1 MLAHVRSH
9 LKPRAVMAVRVGT
22 VGLLLITSMTPR
34 EARGT
39 DAAPADGVRRI
50 FHRDHA
56 GRLVPLL
63 LEAIRFPTVAGDA
76 RAFGAQSEWLARVA
90 GGLGLEVRDAGPVTE
105 VDLPGP
111 PGAPVLGLVVHG
123 DVQPV
128 SEAEWTVPPF
138 AGVEKDGVVWGR
150 GSADDK
156 GPLVQALLAMR
167 SLRDSGRPRTHTIR
181 LLVGSDEESGNQDM
195 KTYLERHRAPDLS
208 LVLDSGF
215 PVIVGEKAWNSL
227 TVTVDSPYAA
237 RPGPERP
244 WEIVS
249 LDAGLSTSIVPS
261 RATATLRWQPPSLD
275 GLAAAVAALARQGSD
290 GTSLETAADGRLVT
304 VVARGRAAH
313 AGLNI
318 EGGRNALVLL
328 ARSLSGQT
336 ARSGASDLLDFAA
349 LAGRDWYGTG
359 LGLSDADPLWGRYA
373 VNVAT
378 IKSAEGGRLALTINV
393 RRTPPLT
400 GPELRGRLEAVVAAF
415 NLQHDAH
422 LVPSGFYDDEPF
434 SVDRASETVRRLLAA
449 YCRATGEPAT
459 PAISGGSTYAK
470 RMPHAIAFGMWFPG
484 RPYPGHDADERVSVA
499 DLVRGT
505 DVLIEALVDLA
516 TGPPA
521 SPRASAELNRPKV
534 GFDTHSFVFA
544 RLSTAHSS
552 AVYSGY
558 SLGAFG
564 AFVGL
569 VRNPRN
575 GYHEW
580 IGGAVTRL
588 AWREQSV
595 SVALAF
601 ADASDGRY
609 GQLYVVPSLTRG
621 PWSFS
626 GTAELYEPLRGFGV
640 RQVYLDPVTLLK
652 RVGRRWEMGAS
663 YSLGASAGDTPQ
675 HRAGPAVQAAIGGG
689 SLKVE
694 LLRDFSRSSTD
705 VRAVYQ
711 TSF

>member
-1 MLAHVRSH
+1 MAGLTSSRATTAAVLSTALLAA
-9 LKPRAVMAVRVGT
+9 P
-22 VGLLLITSMTPR
+22 IT
-34 EARGT
+34 G
-39 DAAPADGVRRI
+39 AAPADDVRRI
-50 FHRDHA
+50 FHRDHSA
-56 GRLVPLL
+56 RLVPLL

-76 RAFGAQSEWLARVA
+76 GAFRAQNEWLARVA
-90 GGLGLEVRDAGPVTE
+90 GGLGLEVHDAGPVTE

-138 AGVEKDGVVWGR
+138 AGVERDGLVWGR

-167 SLRDSGRPRTHTIR
+167 ALRDSGVPRTHTIR
-181 LLVGSDEESGNQDM
+181 LLVGSDEESSNKDM
-195 KTYLERHRAPDLS
+195 KTYLETHRAPDLS

-227 TVTVDSPYAA
+227 TLTVDSPFAV

-249 LDAGLSTSIVPS
+249 LDAGISTSIVPG
-261 RATATLRWQPPSLD
+261 RAAATLRWRPASLE
-275 GLAAAVAALARQGSD
+275 GRAAAVAALGQGP
-290 GTSLETAADGRLVT
+290 SLETAVDGPLVT
-304 VVARGRAAH
+304 VVAHGRSAH
-313 AGLNI
+313 AGLNL
-318 EGGRNALVLL
+318 EGGRNALLLL
-328 ARSLSGQT
+328 ARALSGRT

-349 LAGRDWYGTG
+349 QAGRDWYGTG
-359 LGLSDADPLWGRYA
+359 LGLTDTDPLWGRYA

-378 IKSAEGGRLALTINV
+378 IKDAEGGRLALTINV

-400 GPELRGRLEAVVAAF
+400 GPELRARLEAVVAAF

-422 LVPSGFYDDEPF
+422 LLPSGFYDDEPF
-434 SVDRASETVRRLLAA
+434 SVDSDSPTVRRLLAA
-449 YCRATGEPAT
+449 YGRATGEPPK

-484 RPYPGHDADERVSVA
+484 RAYPGHDADERISVA
-499 DLVRGT
+499 DLLRGT
-505 DVLIEALVDLA
+505 DVLIEALVELA
-516 TGPPA
+516 TCPPA
-521 SPRASAELNRPKV
+521 SSPPRAEPDRSTLR
-534 GFDTHSFVFA
+534 FDNHSFVFA

-552 AVYSGY
+552 AAYSGY
-558 SLGAFG
+558 SFG
-564 AFVGL
+564 AWGPFVGA

-575 GYHEW
+575 GYYEW
-580 IGGAVTRL
+580 IAGAVTRL
-588 AWREQSV
+588 AWREQGV
-595 SVALAF
+595 NVALAF

-609 GQLYVVPSLTRG
+609 AQLYVVPGLRRGSL
-621 PWSFS
+621 SLS
-626 GTAELYEPLRGFGV
+626 GTLELYAPLGGSGV
-640 RQVYLDPVTLLK
+640 RQLYLDPVTLLQ
-652 RVGRRWEMGAS
+652 RAGRHWEVGVS
-663 YSLGASAGDTPQ
+663 YGLGVAAGDAPQ
-675 HRAGPAVQAAIGGG
+675 HRVGPAFQLALGGG
-689 SLKVE
+689 SLRVE
-694 LLRDFSRSSTD
+694 LLRDFKRSSTD